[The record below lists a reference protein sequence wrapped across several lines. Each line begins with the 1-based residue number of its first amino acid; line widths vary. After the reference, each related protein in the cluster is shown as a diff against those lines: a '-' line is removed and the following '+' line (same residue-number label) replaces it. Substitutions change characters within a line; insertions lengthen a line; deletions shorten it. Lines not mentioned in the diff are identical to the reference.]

1 MLEELD
7 EKLKEAEAEFEA
19 KTLQQ
24 SHKGE
29 KAKVAVEDVR
39 KKALDTLAEK
49 KKTKKNKKEKK

>member
-39 KKALDTLAEK
+39 KKALDTLAE
-49 KKTKKNKKEKK
+49 TKKSKKN